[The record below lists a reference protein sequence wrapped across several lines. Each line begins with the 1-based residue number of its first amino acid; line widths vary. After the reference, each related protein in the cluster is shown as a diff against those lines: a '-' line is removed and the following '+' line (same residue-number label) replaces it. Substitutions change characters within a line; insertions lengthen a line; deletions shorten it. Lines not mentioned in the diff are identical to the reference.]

1 MIAQVETKTYT
12 AEEYL
17 EAEVNSLDR
26 HEFINGQI
34 VLMSGSSPN
43 HNEITTNLNTVLR
56 VSLKRKS
63 YSILA
68 SDQRLW
74 IPQFNNYT
82 YPDVILVAKPVELQ
96 SGRRDTITNPVL
108 IAEVLS
114 KSTKAYD
121 RDEKFAA
128 YRSIPSFQEYLLI
141 DQYRVQVKQYSKTDA
156 NKWIFSEY
164 SCAGDRVS
172 LTSIPVEF
180 SVADL
185 YENIEFDVIPNPA

>member
-1 MIAQVETKTYT
+1 MIAQVETKTYK

-17 EAEVNSLDR
+17 ELEINSEER
-26 HEFINGQI
+26 HEFINGEI
-34 VLMSGSSPN
+34 ILMAGGTPN
-43 HNEITTNLNTVLR
+43 HSEITSILNSVLR
-56 VSLKRKS
+56 VSLKGKP
-63 YSILA
+63 YSIFA

-74 IPQFNNYT
+74 VPQFSNYT
-82 YPDVILVAKPVELQ
+82 YPDVMVVARPIELQ
-96 SGRRDTITNPVL
+96 SGRTDTITNPVL

-141 DQYRVQVKQYSKTDA
+141 DQYRLQVQQYSKTEA

-172 LTSIPVEF
+172 LTSICVEF
-180 SVADL
+180 LVADL
-185 YENIEFDVIPNPA
+185 YENIEFDVTPNPA

>member
-26 HEFINGQI
+26 HEFINGEI
-34 VLMSGSSPN
+34 VLIAGGTPN
-43 HNEITTNLNTVLR
+43 HNEITSILNAILR
-56 VSLKRKS
+56 VSLKGKP
-63 YSILA
+63 YSIFA

-74 IPQFNNYT
+74 VPQLNNYT
-82 YPDVILVAKPVELQ
+82 YPDVMVVAKPIELQ
-96 SGRRDTITNPVL
+96 SGRTDTITNPVL

-114 KSTKAYD
+114 KGTRAYD
-121 RDEKFAA
+121 RDDKFAA

-141 DQYRVQVKQYSKTDA
+141 DQYRLRVEQYSKTDA

-164 SCAGDRVS
+164 GVIGDRLMLSSISVEVS
-172 LTSIPVEF
+172 L
-180 SVADL
+180 ADL
-185 YENIEFDVIPNPA
+185 YENIEFCE

>member
-17 EAEVNSLDR
+17 ELEINSEER
-26 HEFINGQI
+26 HEFINGEI
-34 VLMSGSSPN
+34 ILMAGGTPN
-43 HNEITTNLNTVLR
+43 HSEITSILNSVLR
-56 VSLKRKS
+56 VSLKGKP
-63 YSILA
+63 YSIFA
-68 SDQRLW
+68 SDQRLLV
-74 IPQFNNYT
+74 PQFNKYT
-82 YPDVILVAKPVELQ
+82 YPDVMVVARPIELQ
-96 SGRRDTITNPVL
+96 SGRTDTITNPVL

-128 YRSIPSFQEYLLI
+128 YRSIPTFQEYLLI
-141 DQYRVQVKQYSKTDA
+141 DQYRLQVQQYSKTDA

-185 YENIEFDVIPNPA
+185 YENIEFDVMPNPA

>member
-17 EAEVNSLDR
+17 EAEVNSVDR
-26 HEFINGQI
+26 HEFINGEI
-34 VLMSGSSPN
+34 ILMAGGTPN
-43 HNEITTNLNTVLR
+43 HSEITSILNSVLR
-56 VSLKRKS
+56 VTLKGKP
-63 YSILA
+63 YSIFA

-74 IPQFNNYT
+74 VPQFNNYT
-82 YPDVILVAKPVELQ
+82 YPDVMVVAKPIELQ
-96 SGRRDTITNPVL
+96 SGRSDTITNPLL

-114 KSTKAYD
+114 KGTRAYD
-121 RDEKFAA
+121 RDDKFAA

-141 DQYRVQVKQYSKTDA
+141 DQYRLQVQQYSKTDA

-180 SVADL
+180 SLADL